1 MEHGLGICK
10 GSAEKRARGSRRSG
24 KESRLVRA
32 EIARVRNGAGAWRKG
47 ECWDE
52 PKKPYAGR
60 GRDEPRPRG
69 LGASAEGVRRS
80 GDEDCALRASRKRE
94 DAEQALG
101 YMSRRALERGRRSG
115 LKEQEESWC
124 GAVRL
129 FDGAQARERYSL
141 LAKDPL
147 RGHKSPICEECRKTN
162 FLLENLAWENAGR
175 SASERFPSDPRTHI
189 SPIIVH
195 RALLFEKK
203 GGGRAGWRKDGVPD
217 VGESTRFSRAR
228 DDFGDTPDVPRDD
241 EPSAR
246 GFGDASD
253 ASQTK
258 MPRTLFFKKKGSGK
272 RAGRGVTLPLHGV
285 LRQVV
290 GLILLKI
297 PIEQSHG
304 VPHAWLLANM
314 LGVKKSHVAHRFRGR

>member
-1 MEHGLGICK
+1 MGLF
-10 GSAEKRARGSRRSG
+10 
-24 KESRLVRA
+24 
-32 EIARVRNGAGAWRKG
+32 
-47 ECWDE
+47 
-52 PKKPYAGR
+52 
-60 GRDEPRPRG
+60 
-69 LGASAEGVRRS
+69 
-80 GDEDCALRASRKRE
+80 
-94 DAEQALG
+94 
-101 YMSRRALERGRRSG
+101 
-115 LKEQEESWC
+115 
-124 GAVRL
+124 RL
-129 FDGAQARERYSL
+129 FDGARACERYPL

-175 SASERFPSDPRTHI
+175 SASEWFPSDPRTHI

-203 GGGRAGWRKDGVPD
+203 GGGKAGWRKDGVLD

-228 DDFGDTPDVPRDD
+228 DDFGDTPY
-241 EPSAR
+241 AR
-246 GFGDASD
+246 GMTNHRHAVS
-253 ASQTK
+253 A
-258 MPRTLFFKKKGSGK
+258 MPLTHHKPECHAPCFLRRKSVGK
-272 RAGRGVTLPLHGV
+272 RRARGATLPLHGV

-304 VPHAWLLANM
+304 VSHAWLLANM

>member
-1 MEHGLGICK
+1 M
-10 GSAEKRARGSRRSG
+10 
-24 KESRLVRA
+24 
-32 EIARVRNGAGAWRKG
+32 RNGAGAWRKG

-101 YMSRRALERGRRSG
+101 YMNRRALERGRRSG

-141 LAKDPL
+141 IAKDPL

-162 FLLENLAWENAGR
+162 FLLKKLTWGNAGR
-175 SASERFPSDPRTHI
+175 NASERFPSDPRTHI

-195 RALLFEKK
+195 RALFFEKK
-203 GGGRAGWRKDGVPD
+203 GGGKS
-217 VGESTRFSRAR
+217 VGKGRVGGRRFLYTGYCAR
-228 DDFGDTPDVPRDD
+228 
-241 EPSAR
+241 
-246 GFGDASD
+246 
-253 ASQTK
+253 
-258 MPRTLFFKKKGSGK
+258 
-272 RAGRGVTLPLHGV
+272 
-285 LRQVV
+285 
-290 GLILLKI
+290 
-297 PIEQSHG
+297 
-304 VPHAWLLANM
+304 
-314 LGVKKSHVAHRFRGR
+314 

>member
-1 MEHGLGICK
+1 M
-10 GSAEKRARGSRRSG
+10 
-24 KESRLVRA
+24 
-32 EIARVRNGAGAWRKG
+32 RNGAGAWRKG

-101 YMSRRALERGRRSG
+101 YMNRRALERGRRSG

-195 RALLFEKK
+195 REEREREKERGEVALLDRVVERQ
-203 GGGRAGWRKDGVPD
+203 GGGKTAFRML
-217 VGESTRFSRAR
+217 
-228 DDFGDTPDVPRDD
+228 
-241 EPSAR
+241 
-246 GFGDASD
+246 
-253 ASQTK
+253 ASQ
-258 MPRTLFFKKKGSGK
+258 PVS
-272 RAGRGVTLPLHGV
+272 
-285 LRQVV
+285 
-290 GLILLKI
+290 
-297 PIEQSHG
+297 
-304 VPHAWLLANM
+304 
-314 LGVKKSHVAHRFRGR
+314 RGRVTTSAIPLMCRGMTNHRHAVSAMPLTQHKPKCHVPCF